1 MNEKILISKAK
12 TIDGVLQKPV
22 TTDLQAVA
30 DKLRSGDNAERVMRI
45 AKRAMSAVL
54 GSRKREGT
62 LIGVDALPYLLF
74 SAVFGKGGV
83 EDVKSFTG
91 LVLLSV
97 PCPGGIGEINA
108 LKARVAQLPYTLM
121 AFAGSS
127 GKTLKVV
134 VACENGDGYQPQN
147 VADYEKMLRVG
158 HDTAAKLYEALAGC
172 KVAPSEAKLTLGCRM
187 SHDSAAFY
195 RSQSQKITLIR
206 QEGGQDATVR
216 LTPLGEIE
224 RDEAERLKQM
234 RLEFYACMEK
244 AAQESSDSESR
255 VLTLANYCRQ
265 AHLPE
270 EFCLHR
276 VLMISV
282 SIPLDDDVKRKIF
295 RAVYQKPYDGKP
307 VSQMSEK
314 ERIARYIR
322 DFFERRYE
330 IRYNEVKQMEEFRAR
345 DGQGYPWCPLT
356 SRDLKRIAFEEMME
370 GGPSWTMDIQTYV
383 ESSLVKPY
391 NPIQEFLYATEQYY
405 DADYDYIGD
414 LARRVPTDYVD
425 FVRFFHRWF
434 LAMVA
439 QWLGRNREFG
449 NAVVP
454 MLIGRQGTRKT
465 TFCKKLLP
473 ESLHDYYMDDI
484 KMDNAEQVERVLGRM
499 MLVNID
505 EYNAKT
511 DREQAKIKRLLTEK
525 DVQVRK
531 MRSDQY
537 TRTSR
542 LTSFIATTND
552 PQPLPG
558 GDGSRRYLCV
568 ELTGVIDTETPI
580 DYRRLYAQAMHELN
594 EGQPYHF
601 SRLEEAEIQEHNRNY
616 QQQTSAEEVLL
627 SYFAPG
633 PKKAEFFMR
642 TVDILSELSKSFR
655 ADDVPSVR
663 KLTVALRR
671 NGFKNDTK
679 NNQRGWYVKRNS

>member
-1 MNEKILISKAK
+1 MSEKKLISKVK
-12 TIDGVLQKPV
+12 TVKGAFQKPV

-30 DKLRSGDNAERVMRI
+30 GKLCSGDNEERVRRI
-45 AKRAMSAVL
+45 AQRAMSATL
-54 GSRKREGT
+54 DGQKREGT
-62 LIGVDALPYLLF
+62 LIGVDELPYLLF
-74 SAVFGKGGV
+74 SATFGKGGV
-83 EDVKSFTG
+83 DDVRSFTG
-91 LVLLSV
+91 LVVLSV
-97 PCPGGIGEINA
+97 PCPAGIVEINA

-121 AFAGSS
+121 AFTGSS
-127 GKTLKVV
+127 GKTLKIVV
-134 VACENGDGYQPQN
+134 GCEYGDGFHPKS
-147 VADYEKMLRVG
+147 VADYEAMLRVG

-172 KVAPSEAKLTLGCRM
+172 KVAPSEAKLTSGCRM
-187 SHDSAAFY
+187 SHDADAFY
-195 RSQSQKITLIR
+195 RLQTQKITLVH
-206 QEGGQDATVR
+206 QEGGRDAAVK
-216 LTPLGEIE
+216 LTPSGEIE
-224 RDEAERLKQM
+224 RDEAEQLKQM
-234 RLEFYACMEK
+234 QLEFYTCSKK
-244 AAQESSDSESR
+244 AAQESSDPESR
-255 VLTLANYCRQ
+255 VLALANYCRM

-276 VLMISV
+276 VLMNWA

-295 RAVYQKPYDGKP
+295 RAVYQKPYQGKP
-307 VSQMSEK
+307 VSQMNEK
-314 ERIARYIR
+314 ERIARFIK

-330 IRYNEVKQMEEFRAR
+330 IRYNEVKQVEEFRER
-345 DGQGYPWCPLT
+345 DGQGCPWRPLT
-356 SRDLKRIAFEEMME
+356 SRDLKRIAFEEMLE

-383 ESSLVKPY
+383 ESSLIKPY
-391 NPIQEFLYATEQYY
+391 NPIKEFLYATVPYY
-405 DADYDYIGD
+405 DADRDYIDD
-414 LARRVPTDYVD
+414 LARRVPTDYAD

-439 QWLGRNREFG
+439 QWLGKNRDFG

-454 MLIGRQGTRKT
+454 MLIGRQGTHKT

-473 ESLHDYYMDDI
+473 ESLREYYMDDI

-511 DREQAKIKRLLTEK
+511 EREQAKIKRLLTEK

-537 TRTSR
+537 TMTSR

-601 SRLEEAEIQEHNRNY
+601 SRQEEAEIQEHNRNY

-627 SYFAPG
+627 SYFAPA
-633 PKKAEFFMR
+633 PKKVEYFMK
-642 TVDILSELSKSFR
+642 TVDILSELSKCLR
-655 ADDVPSVR
+655 ADDLPTVK
-663 KLTVALRR
+663 KLAVALRR
-671 NGFKNDTK
+671 NGFRNDTK
-679 NNQRGWYVKRNS
+679 DNRRGWYVKRIG

>member
-1 MNEKILISKAK
+1 MIEKTLISKVK
-12 TIDGVLQKPV
+12 THGGVLQKPV

-30 DKLRSGDNAERVMRI
+30 DKLRSGDNAEPVMRI
-45 AKRAMSAVL
+45 AKRAMSAML
-54 GSRKREGT
+54 GRRKREGT

-83 EDVKSFTG
+83 EDVKAFTG

-97 PCPGGIGEINA
+97 PCPGGIREINA
-108 LKARVAQLPYTLM
+108 LRARVAQLPYTLM

-134 VACENGDGYQPQN
+134 VACEYGDGYQPQS

-158 HDTAAKLYEALAGC
+158 HDTAAKLYEALVGC
-172 KVAPSEAKLTLGCRM
+172 KVAPSEAKLTSGCRM
-187 SHDSAAFY
+187 SHDADAFY
-195 RSQSQKITLIR
+195 RPQAQKITLIR
-206 QEGGQDATVR
+206 QEEGSDATVK
-216 LTPLGEIE
+216 LTPSGEVDC
-224 RDEAERLKQM
+224 DEAEQQKQM
-234 RLEFYACMEK
+234 QLEFYACMEK
-244 AAQESSDSESR
+244 AAEETSDPESQ
-255 VLTLANYCRQ
+255 VLTLANYCRL
-265 AHLPE
+265 AYLPE

-276 VLMISV
+276 VLMSPV

-295 RAVYQKPYDGKP
+295 RAVYQNPYEGKP
-307 VSQMSEK
+307 VSQMNEK

-330 IRYNEVKQMEEFRAR
+330 IRYNEVKQVEEFRAR
-345 DGQGYPWCPLT
+345 DGQGYPWRPLT

-391 NPIQEFLYATEQYY
+391 NPITEFLYAAEKYY
-405 DADYDYIGD
+405 DAEHDYIGD
-414 LARRVPTDYVD
+414 LARRVPTDYGD
-425 FVRFFHRWF
+425 FGHYFHRWF

-439 QWLGRNREFG
+439 QWLGKNREFG

-454 MLIGRQGTRKT
+454 MLIGRQGTHKT

-473 ESLHDYYMDDI
+473 ESLREYYMDDI

-537 TRTSR
+537 TMTSR

-594 EGQPYHF
+594 EGLPYHF
-601 SRLEEAEIQEHNRNY
+601 SPQEEAEIQEHNRNY
-616 QQQTSAEEVLL
+616 QLQTSAEEVLL
-627 SYFAPG
+627 SYFAPA
-633 PKKAEFFMR
+633 PKKVEFFMK
-642 TVDILSELSKSFR
+642 TVDILSELSKYLR
-655 ADDVPSVR
+655 ADDVPNV
-663 KLTVALRR
+663 KQLTVSLRR

-679 NNQRGWYVKRNS
+679 NRQRGWYVKRIS

>member
-12 TIDGVLQKPV
+12 TIGGMLQKPV
-22 TTDLQAVA
+22 TTDLQAVV
-30 DKLRSGDNAERVMRI
+30 DKLRSGDNEQRVMQI
-45 AKRAMSAVL
+45 AKKAMSATL
-54 GSRKREGT
+54 DSHKREGT

-108 LKARVAQLPYTLM
+108 LKARVAQLPYTQM

-134 VACENGDGYQPQN
+134 VACEYGDGYQPKN
-147 VADYEKMLRVG
+147 VADYEAMLRVG

-172 KVAPSEAKLTLGCRM
+172 KVAPSEAKLTSGCRM
-187 SHDSAAFY
+187 SHDADAFY
-195 RSQSQKITLIR
+195 RPQIQKITLVR
-206 QEGGQDATVR
+206 QEEAQDASVK
-216 LTPLGEIE
+216 LTPSGEIE
-224 RDEAERLKQM
+224 RDEAEQLKQM
-234 RLEFYACMEK
+234 QLEFYACSKK
-244 AAQESSDSESR
+244 AAQESSDPESR
-255 VLTLANYCRQ
+255 VLALANYCRM

-276 VLMISV
+276 VLMNWA

-307 VSQMSEK
+307 VSQMNEK
-314 ERIARYIR
+314 ERIARFIK

-330 IRYNEVKQMEEFRAR
+330 IRYNEVKQVEEFRER
-345 DGQGYPWCPLT
+345 DGQGYPWRPLT
-356 SRDLKRIAFEEMME
+356 SRDLKRIAFEEMLE

-383 ESSLVKPY
+383 ESSLIKPY
-391 NPIQEFLYATEQYY
+391 NPIKEFLYATVPYY
-405 DADYDYIGD
+405 DADHDYIDD
-414 LARRVPTDYVD
+414 LARRVPTDYAD

-439 QWLGRNREFG
+439 QWLGKNRDFG

-454 MLIGRQGTRKT
+454 MLIGRQGTHKT

-473 ESLHDYYMDDI
+473 ESLREYYMDDI

-537 TRTSR
+537 TMTSR

-601 SRLEEAEIQEHNRNY
+601 SRREEAEIQEHNRNY

-627 SYFAPG
+627 SYFAPA
-633 PKKAEFFMR
+633 PKKEEYFMK
-642 TVDILSELSKSFR
+642 TVDILSELSKFLRSE
-655 ADDVPSVR
+655 DLPTVR
-663 KLTVALRR
+663 KLAIALRR
-671 NGFKNDTK
+671 NGFRNDTK
-679 NNQRGWYVKRNS
+679 DNRRGWYVKRIS

>member
-1 MNEKILISKAK
+1 MSKRIEISKAK
-12 TIDGVLQKPV
+12 TIDGVLQRPV
-22 TTDLQAVA
+22 TTDLKAVV
-30 DKLRSGDNAERVMRI
+30 DKLRSGDNEQRVMQI
-45 AKRAMSAVL
+45 AQRAMSATL
-54 GSRKREGT
+54 DGRGREGT

-83 EDVKSFTG
+83 EDVKEFTG
-91 LVLLSV
+91 MVLLSV
-97 PCPGGIGEINA
+97 PCPGGIVEINA

-121 AFAGSS
+121 AFTGCS

-134 VACENGDGYQPQN
+134 VACKYGDGFKPQS
-147 VADYEKMLRVG
+147 VADYESMLRVG

-172 KVAPSEAKLTLGCRM
+172 KVAPSEAKLTSGCRM
-187 SHDSAAFY
+187 SHDAAAVY
-195 RSQSQKITLIR
+195 RPKAQKITLVR
-206 QEGGQDATVR
+206 QEDGRDATVK
-216 LTPLGEIE
+216 LTPSGEIE
-224 RDEAERLKQM
+224 RDEAEQLKQM
-234 RLEFYACMEK
+234 QLEFYACMEK
-244 AAQESSDSESR
+244 AAAEGNDPESR
-255 VLTLANYCRQ
+255 VLALANYCRL

-276 VLMISV
+276 VLMSRV
-282 SIPLDDDVKRKIF
+282 SIPLDDDVKRKAF
-295 RAVYQKPYDGKP
+295 RAVYQNPYDGKP
-307 VSQMSEK
+307 VSQMNEK
-314 ERIARYIR
+314 ERIARFIK

-330 IRYNEVKQMEEFRAR
+330 IRYNEVKQVEEFRAR
-345 DGQGYPWCPLT
+345 DGQGYPWRPLT
-356 SRDLKRIAFEEMME
+356 SRDLKRIAFEEMLE

-383 ESSLVKPY
+383 ESSLVKSY
-391 NPIQEFLYATEQYY
+391 NPIKEFLYATEQYY
-405 DADYDYIGD
+405 DGNHDYIGD

-425 FVRFFHRWF
+425 FVNLFHRWF

-439 QWLGRNREFG
+439 QWLGKNREFG

-454 MLIGRQGTRKT
+454 MLIGRQGTHKT

-473 ESLHDYYMDDI
+473 ESLREYYMDDI

-537 TRTSR
+537 TMTSR
-542 LTSFIATTND
+542 LASFIATTND

-580 DYRRLYAQAMHELN
+580 DYRRLYAQAMHELK

-601 SRLEEAEIQEHNRNY
+601 SPQEEAEIQEHNRMY
-616 QQQTSAEEVLL
+616 QLQTSAEEILL
-627 SYFAPG
+627 SYFAPA
-633 PKKAEFFMR
+633 PKRVEFFMS
-642 TVDILSELSKSFR
+642 TLDILADLSNCLR
-655 ADDVPSVR
+655 ADDMPTV
-663 KLTVALRR
+663 KQLTVSLRR

-679 NNQRGWYVKRNS
+679 NRKRGWYVKRIS